1 MARAW
6 KNWGRTQSCRPQ
18 AIARPSSEDEI
29 RQLVGDARKRWGRL
43 KVVGAGHSFTDIACT
58 DGVHVSLDDY
68 NNVLDVDR
76 RNNRVTVQA
85 GIRLRELNEA
95 LAREGLAMSN
105 LGDIAYQ
112 SIAGAI
118 STGTHGTG
126 RTFGNIATFVRE
138 ITMVL
143 ADGSGLRCAPDADD
157 DVFKAA
163 QISLGAL
170 GVLSTVTLQCEPAF
184 SLRAVEDAKKL
195 DDVLGGLDELFDTN
209 EHFEFYWF
217 PHTSRAWTK
226 QNNRTTDPPTK
237 RRPWKEFQNDIVMS
251 NVAFGAICRMGRRR
265 PDRIPDLMK
274 RLVAPGV
281 GRIRRVSRSDLVY
294 TSPRL
299 VRFAE
304 MEYAIPRQHAREAIE
319 GVKKVIESNDFKV
332 NFPIEVRVV
341 APDDILLSPAHG
353 RETCYIAVHLYQGMD
368 HEPYF
373 RAVEELMMGFDGR
386 PHWGKLHYRDAASL
400 RQTYPRFDD
409 FVAVRDALDPTGLF
423 RNAYLDRVLGPGT
436 SAPSA

>member
-1 MARAW
+1 MTWR
-6 KNWGRTQSCRPQ
+6 NWGRTQSCTPKAVARPQ
-18 AIARPSSEDEI
+18 TEHEI
-29 RQLVGDARKRWGRL
+29 RQLVGDARARWGRV

-68 NNVLDVDR
+68 NRVVDVDR

-85 GIRLRELNEA
+85 GIRLRDLNEA

-126 RTFGNIATFVRE
+126 RTFGNLATFVSE
-138 ITMVL
+138 LTMVL
-143 ADGSGLRCAPDADD
+143 ADGSVLRCAPEVDD
-157 DVFKAA
+157 RTFRAA
-163 QISLGAL
+163 QVGLGAL
-170 GVLSTVTLQCEPAF
+170 GILSTVTLRCEPAF
-184 SLRAVEDAKKL
+184 SLRANEDAAKL
-195 DDVLGGLDELFDTN
+195 DDVLGSLDELFDSN

-226 QNNRTTDPPTK
+226 ANNRTTDAPTP
-237 RRPWKEFQNDIVMS
+237 RRRWKEFQNDILMS
-251 NVAFGAICRMGRRR
+251 NVAFGALCRVGKAR
-265 PDRIPDLMK
+265 PDRIPNLMRK
-274 RLVAPGV
+274 LVAPGV

-304 MEYAIPRQHAREAIE
+304 MEYAIPRVHAREAIE
-319 GVKKVIESNDFKV
+319 GVRKVIDANDFKV

-353 RETCYIAVHLYQGMD
+353 RETCYIAVHLYRGMD
-368 HEPYF
+368 YEPYF
-373 RAVEELMMGFDGR
+373 RAVEELMMRFDGR
-386 PHWGKLHYRDAASL
+386 PHWGKLHFRDAASL
-400 RQTYPRFDD
+400 RQTYPAYDD
-409 FVAVRDALDPTGLF
+409 FIAVRDALDPSGLF
-423 RNAYLDRVLGPGT
+423 RNDYLDRVLGVPPQ
-436 SAPSA
+436 A